1 MASLFICT
9 KGRSLVRVHAH
20 RLAALRAVGTGS
32 STYSLSSNIN
42 NAAKSL
48 SINTDHD
55 IVVNADLD
63 LLWLLQPALL
73 NVGGDD
79 TILGRRARDDWHERH
94 RSAQRRRSPPATEVS
109 TGDELALRP
118 SCRRSGRRDLLVVWW
133 KERPLSPQQ
142 QLRHPGPDAA

>member
-1 MASLFICT
+1 MRL
-9 KGRSLVRVHAH
+9 HAH
-20 RLAALRAVGTGS
+20 RLAALRGNDRRR
-32 STYSLSSNIN
+32 YRLFLILLSPNID

-48 SINTDHD
+48 SVNTEHD

-73 NVGGDD
+73 NVGADD
-79 TILGRRARDDWHERH
+79 TEDSDGVLETIGTSATAVRNDVGHH
-94 RSAQRRRSPPATEVS
+94 RQLRCQPATSWLYARVVV
-109 TGDELALRP
+109 D
-118 SCRRSGRRDLLVVWW
+118 RDLLVVWW